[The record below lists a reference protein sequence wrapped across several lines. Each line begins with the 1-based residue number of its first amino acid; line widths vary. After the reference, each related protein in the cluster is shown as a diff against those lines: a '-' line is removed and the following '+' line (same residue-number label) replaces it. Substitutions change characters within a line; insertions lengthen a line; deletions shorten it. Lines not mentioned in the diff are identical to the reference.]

1 MYSYLHEL
9 SFLLNNI
16 GHMAKNERSNPMKST
31 RSRFQLFGVILLLF
45 LTVFLAGCSKTVES
59 GEKSA
64 DAPPPT
70 SAAPAAVPS
79 AAPDHG
85 PQLNMFDVIP
95 MEGVDASLVV
105 CDVEEIT
112 ENDKI
117 IGVGQKVINP
127 WIFVKNTGAE
137 PITVMKDYFVLV
149 DDNGNEYEASYDT
162 PGNLWGGVTLLPGGI
177 IEGPIYFIV
186 PEHAEPYSLKASAD
200 LNRSGGNMVEIDLRE
215 YAEYPGDEVFTAKRT
230 SFYETAVFVDFD
242 TVFIYDDK
250 LALQVTDSYFT
261 ESNEY
266 EPCGGYRFFQAA
278 LTVENLTDEEL
289 NVTLDYSYYLYSA
302 GYSHLLKQ
310 IPLPFA
316 DNELWVETLAA
327 KEARDFVITF
337 EIMED
342 SSANYLFVQD
352 FFENRDPV
360 FFNLKAQ

>member
-1 MYSYLHEL
+1 
-9 SFLLNNI
+9 
-16 GHMAKNERSNPMKST
+16 MKSI
-31 RSRFQLFGVILLLF
+31 RSRLQLFGMALLLF
-45 LTVFLAGCSKTVES
+45 LTVFPAGCSKTVET
-59 GEKSA
+59 GKKPV

-70 SAAPAAVPS
+70 SAAPAAAPS
-79 AAPDHG
+79 AAPDQTNSG
-85 PQLNMFDVIP
+85 PQHNMLDVIP
-95 MEGVDASLVV
+95 MEGVDAYLVV

-112 ENDKI
+112 ENEKI

-137 PITVMKDYFVLV
+137 PFTVTNDCFVLV
-149 DDNGNEYEASYDT
+149 DDNGSEYEASYDT

-186 PEHAEPYSLKASAD
+186 PENAVPYSLKAPAD
-200 LNRSGGNMVEIDLRE
+200 LNWDEDNMVEIDLRE
-215 YAEYPGDEVFTAKRT
+215 SAGNPEDEVFAATST

-242 TVFIYDDK
+242 TAFNYDDK

-261 ESNEY
+261 ESNEH
-266 EPCGGYRFFQAA
+266 EPCGGYRLFQVA
-278 LTVENLTDEEL
+278 LTAENLTDEEL

-316 DNELWVETLAA
+316 DNELWVETLEA
-327 KEARDFVITF
+327 KEAKDFVITF
-337 EIMED
+337 EIYED

-352 FFENRDPV
+352 FFESHDPV
-360 FFNLKAQ
+360 FFNLEAQ